1 MADDSI
7 TSAPVD
13 AAETAAPTPNNSD
26 SGSEHSKPKPWFK
39 RLSLTTW
46 IFIALIL
53 GVLAGLALQG
63 SPEIADTYIKPFG
76 TIFLNLIKM
85 IVVPLVLF
93 SIIAGV
99 VSLDDVKKVG
109 AIGGKTVLFYLATTA
124 CAVTLGLVF
133 ANLMNVGAGYTMPTG
148 ELSYEATEP
157 PSLIDTIVNMFPS
170 NFFQPMADATMLQVI
185 VIAVVFGFGMIAAG
199 KKAKPVIDICN
210 AMSDVCIAIM
220 RGIILVAPF
229 GVFGQPRIAGGEI
242 FYRGEAISRKSTHF
256 IASNGIDV
264 LRPLLWLIV
273 VAYVAMI
280 VQILLVYS
288 GIIKIFA
295 RMNPL
300 KFLKG
305 EMPVM
310 GFAFASASSVGTLPI
325 NMECTEKMGV
335 SKEVTSFVLP
345 LGATINMDGTAI
357 YQGVCA
363 IFIAQVF
370 GIDLSVGQQLTIV
383 MTAVLASIGTAGV
396 PGSGMIMLAMVLQ
409 SVGLPVEGVA
419 LVAGVDRILDMM
431 RTTVNVTGD
440 AAVATCVDAM
450 QKRAAARH
458 ARKAEKLAKAA

>member
-1 MADDSI
+1 MGI
-7 TSAPVD
+7 
-13 AAETAAPTPNNSD
+13 
-26 SGSEHSKPKPWFK
+26 
-39 RLSLTTW
+39 
-46 IFIALIL
+46 
-53 GVLAGLALQG
+53 ALQG

-85 IVVPLVLF
+85 IVVTLVLF

-133 ANLMNVGAGYTMPTG
+133 ANVMNVGAGYTMPTND
-148 ELSYEATEP
+148 LSYEATTP
-157 PSLIDTIVNMFPS
+157 PSLIDTLVNMFPS
-170 NFFQPMADATMLQVI
+170 NFVQPMADATMLQVI
-185 VIAVVFGFGMIAAG
+185 VIAVVFGFGMIAASE
-199 KKAKPVIDICN
+199 KAKPVIAVCN
-210 AMSDVCIAIM
+210 SLSDVCIAIM

-229 GVFGQPRIAGGEI
+229 GVFGLICPVIAN
-242 FYRGEAISRKSTHF
+242 
-256 IASNGIDV
+256 NGIEV

-280 VQILLVYS
+280 CQIVFVYS
-288 GIIKIFA
+288 GIIKLFA

-305 EMPVM
+305 ELPVM

-325 NMECTEKMGV
+325 NMECTEKLGA
-335 SKEVTSFVLP
+335 SKEVMSFVLP

-370 GIDLSVGQQLTIV
+370 GFDLSLGQQLTVV
-383 MTAVLASIGTAGV
+383 MTCLLASIGTAGV
-396 PGSGMIMLAMVLQ
+396 PGSGMIMLAMVLT

-431 RTTVNVTGD
+431 RTVVNVTGD
-440 AAVATCVDAM
+440 AAVATSVDAM
-450 QKRAAARH
+450 QKRKTAR
-458 ARKAEKLAKAA
+458 LAKRSASSL

>member
-229 GVFGQPRIAGGEI
+229 GVFGLICPV
-242 FYRGEAISRKSTHF
+242 

-335 SKEVTSFVLP
+335 SKEVTSFV
-345 LGATINMDGTAI
+345 
-357 YQGVCA
+357 CA

-370 GIDLSVGQQLTIV
+370 GIDLSIGQQLTIV

-450 QKRAAARH
+450 QKRAAARR

>member
-7 TSAPVD
+7 ISAPAD
-13 AAETAAPTPNNSD
+13 AAEATPSTPD
-26 SGSEHSKPKPWFK
+26 GGSKGDGHDKPKPWFK

-53 GVLAGLALQG
+53 GVLAGMALQG
-63 SPEIADTYIKPFG
+63 APEIADTYIKPFG

-124 CAVTLGLVF
+124 CAVTLGLIF
-133 ANLMNVGAGYTMPTG
+133 ANVMNVGAGYTMPSG

-199 KKAKPVIDICN
+199 KKAEPVIKICN

-229 GVFGQPRIAGGEI
+229 GVFGLICPVIAN
-242 FYRGEAISRKSTHF
+242 
-256 IASNGIDV
+256 NGIDV

-280 VQILLVYS
+280 VQIILVYS

-300 KFLKG
+300 KFLRG

-310 GFAFASASSVGTLPI
+310 GFAFASASSMGTLPI

-363 IFIAQVF
+363 LFIANAY
-370 GIDLSVGQQLTIV
+370 GIPLALPQQLTIIL
-383 MTAVLASIGTAGV
+383 TCTLASVGTAGV
-396 PGSGMIMLAMVLQ
+396 PGAGAVMLGMVLQ

-419 LVAGVDRILDMM
+419 LVLGIDRVLDMA
-431 RTTVNVTGD
+431 RTAVNVAGD
-440 AAVATCVDAM
+440 LACAVVVSAAEPPV
-450 QKRAAARH
+450 
-458 ARKAEKLAKAA
+458 EKGPPA

>member
-1 MADDSI
+1 MADDA
-7 TSAPVD
+7 TVQPAVDPALGDGAPRD
-13 AAETAAPTPNNSD
+13 KKD
-26 SGSEHSKPKPWFK
+26 KPWFK

-53 GVLAGLALQG
+53 GVFAGVALQG
-63 SPEIADTYIKPFG
+63 APDIADTYIKPFG

-109 AIGGKTVLFYLATTA
+109 AIGGKTILFYLVTTA
-124 CAVTLGLVF
+124 FAVTLGLIF
-133 ANLMNVGAGYTMPTG
+133 ANVMNVGAGYVMDTG
-148 ELSYEATEP
+148 DLSYEATDP
-157 PSLIDTIVNMFPS
+157 PSFIDTIVNIFPS

-210 AMSDVCIAIM
+210 ALSDVCIAIM

-229 GVFGQPRIAGGEI
+229 GVFGLICPVIAN
-242 FYRGEAISRKSTHF
+242 
-256 IASNGIDV
+256 NGIDV

-280 VQILLVYS
+280 CQIALVYS
-288 GIIKIFA
+288 GIIKVFA
-295 RMNPL
+295 RMSPL

-370 GIDLSVGQQLTIV
+370 GIDLTVGQQLTIV

-450 QKRAAARH
+450 EKRAAARK
-458 ARKAEKLAKAA
+458 ARKAERAAA

>member
-229 GVFGQPRIAGGEI
+229 GVFGLICPV
-242 FYRGEAISRKSTHF
+242 

-325 NMECTEKMGV
+325 NM
-335 SKEVTSFVLP
+335 
-345 LGATINMDGTAI
+345 DGTAI

-370 GIDLSVGQQLTIV
+370 GIDLSIGQQLTIV

-450 QKRAAARH
+450 QKRAAARR

>member
-1 MADDSI
+1 MADDAALQTMRTPDDTENAASPNGP
-7 TSAPVD
+7 TGAP
-13 AAETAAPTPNNSD
+13 ASNQ
-26 SGSEHSKPKPWFK
+26 GKPWYK

-53 GVLAGLALQG
+53 GVLAGVALQG
-63 SPEIADTYIKPFG
+63 APEVADTYIKPFG

-99 VSLDDVKKVG
+99 VSLEDVKKVG
-109 AIGGKTVLFYLATTA
+109 AIGGKTVLFYLVTTA
-124 CAVTLGLVF
+124 FAVTLGLIF
-133 ANLMNVGAGYTMPTG
+133 ANVMNVGAGYQLPSG
-148 ELSYEATEP
+148 ELTYEATEP
-157 PSLIDTIVNMFPS
+157 PSFIDTIVNIFPS

-210 AMSDVCIAIM
+210 SLSDVCIAIM

-229 GVFGQPRIAGGEI
+229 GVFGLICPVIAN
-242 FYRGEAISRKSTHF
+242 
-256 IASNGIDV
+256 NGIEV

-273 VAYVAMI
+273 VAYLAMLC
-280 VQILLVYS
+280 QIILVYS
-288 GIIKIFA
+288 GIIKVFA
-295 RMNPL
+295 RMSPI

-370 GIDLSVGQQLTIV
+370 GIDLTVGQQLTIV

-450 QKRAAARH
+450 QKRLAARR
-458 ARKAEKLAKAA
+458 AKKAAKAA

>member
-1 MADDSI
+1 MHKGKGRTAMADDSI
-7 TSAPVD
+7 ISAPAD
-13 AAETAAPTPNNSD
+13 ATETVAPTPD
-26 SGSEHSKPKPWFK
+26 SGDNGNGHGKPKPWFK

-53 GVLAGLALQG
+53 GVLAGMALQG
-63 SPEIADTYIKPFG
+63 APEIADTYIKPFG

-109 AIGGKTVLFYLATTA
+109 AIGGRTVLFYLATTA
-124 CAVTLGLVF
+124 CAVTLGLIF
-133 ANLMNVGAGYTMPTG
+133 ANVMNVGAGYTMPSG

-199 KKAKPVIDICN
+199 KKAEPVIKICN

-229 GVFGQPRIAGGEI
+229 GVFGLICPVIAN
-242 FYRGEAISRKSTHF
+242 
-256 IASNGIDV
+256 NGIDV

-280 VQILLVYS
+280 VQIILVYS

-300 KFLKG
+300 KFLRG

-310 GFAFASASSVGTLPI
+310 GFAFASASSMGTLPI
-325 NMECTEKMGV
+325 NMG
-335 SKEVTSFVLP
+335 
-345 LGATINMDGTAI
+345 
-357 YQGVCA
+357 
-363 IFIAQVF
+363 
-370 GIDLSVGQQLTIV
+370 
-383 MTAVLASIGTAGV
+383 
-396 PGSGMIMLAMVLQ
+396 
-409 SVGLPVEGVA
+409 
-419 LVAGVDRILDMM
+419 
-431 RTTVNVTGD
+431 
-440 AAVATCVDAM
+440 
-450 QKRAAARH
+450 
-458 ARKAEKLAKAA
+458 

>member
-1 MADDSI
+1 MLIIGAVYARRERTHCHGRRLHHFGHD
-7 TSAPVD
+7 
-13 AAETAAPTPNNSD
+13 
-26 SGSEHSKPKPWFK
+26 KPKPWFK

-53 GVLAGLALQG
+53 GVLAGMALQG
-63 SPEIADTYIKPFG
+63 APEIADTYIKPFG

-124 CAVTLGLVF
+124 CAVTLGLIF
-133 ANLMNVGAGYTMPTG
+133 ANVMNVGAGYTMPSG

-199 KKAKPVIDICN
+199 KKAEPVIKICN

-229 GVFGQPRIAGGEI
+229 GVFGLICPVIAN
-242 FYRGEAISRKSTHF
+242 
-256 IASNGIDV
+256 NGIDV

-273 VAYVAMI
+273 VAYLAMI
-280 VQILLVYS
+280 CQIVLVYS
-288 GIIKIFA
+288 GIIKVFA

-300 KFLKG
+300 KFLRA
-305 EMPVM
+305 PRRWVCRRRSPRSCCRSAPPSTWTALPSTRACAPSSSPRCSAST
-310 GFAFASASSVGTLPI
+310 FLSASS
-325 NMECTEKMGV
+325 
-335 SKEVTSFVLP
+335 
-345 LGATINMDGTAI
+345 
-357 YQGVCA
+357 
-363 IFIAQVF
+363 
-370 GIDLSVGQQLTIV
+370 
-383 MTAVLASIGTAGV
+383 
-396 PGSGMIMLAMVLQ
+396 
-409 SVGLPVEGVA
+409 
-419 LVAGVDRILDMM
+419 
-431 RTTVNVTGD
+431 
-440 AAVATCVDAM
+440 
-450 QKRAAARH
+450 
-458 ARKAEKLAKAA
+458 